1 MAGKSPIKVEM
12 RTSSI
17 NESWSVYQR
26 VDRAEQGDSEIP
38 KSGDTQ
44 WPAKLGASILV
55 HQTSCSY
62 GRLPIK
68 KNMVISFNAIIHST
82 NGLIHSINGVFLV
95 LITGI
100 SGHNCE
106 LRSPSKWHVMMVGWI
121 RCS

>member
-26 VDRAEQGDSEIP
+26 VDRAEQGDPEIP

-62 GRLPIK
+62 GRLPK
-68 KNMVISFNAIIHST
+68 KKHGYKFQCDYTFHKWAYTFHKWGFLST
-82 NGLIHSINGVFLV
+82 YNWYFG
-95 LITGI
+95 
-100 SGHNCE
+100 
-106 LRSPSKWHVMMVGWI
+106 P
-121 RCS
+121 